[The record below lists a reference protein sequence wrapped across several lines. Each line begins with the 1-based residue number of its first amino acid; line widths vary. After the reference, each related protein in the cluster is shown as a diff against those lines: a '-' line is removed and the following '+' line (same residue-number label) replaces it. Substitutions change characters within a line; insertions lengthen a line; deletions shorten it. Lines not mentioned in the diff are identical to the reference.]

1 MMDMMDGM
9 GGMMGG
15 MMLLGLL
22 LLAVVIAVAVYL
34 GVRAAHRRGS
44 KEMTAH
50 ETLQHRLAA
59 GEITPEEYY
68 ERESLL
74 RDSKAPRRL

>member
-9 GGMMGG
+9 GAMMGV

-22 LLAVVIAVAVYL
+22 LLAVVIGVAVYL
-34 GVRAAHRRGS
+34 GVRAAHRPGS
-44 KEMTAH
+44 KEPAAH
-50 ETLQHRLAA
+50 ELLQRRLAA
-59 GEITPEEYY
+59 GEITADEYY

-74 RDSKAPRRL
+74 RDSKAPRRS

>member
-9 GGMMGG
+9 GGMMGT

-22 LLAVVIAVAVYL
+22 LLAIVIGVAVYL
-34 GVRAAHRRGS
+34 GVRAAQRPG
-44 KEMTAH
+44 KQELTAH
-50 ETLQHRLAA
+50 EALQHRLAA

-68 ERESLL
+68 ERDSAL
-74 RDSKAPRRL
+74 RESKAMRRA

>member
-9 GGMMGG
+9 GGMMGV

-22 LLAVVIAVAVYL
+22 LLAVVIGVAVYL
-34 GVRAAHRRGS
+34 GVRAAHRPGS
-44 KEMTAH
+44 KDSTAH

-68 ERESLL
+68 ERDSLL
-74 RDSKAPRRL
+74 RDSKAPRRP